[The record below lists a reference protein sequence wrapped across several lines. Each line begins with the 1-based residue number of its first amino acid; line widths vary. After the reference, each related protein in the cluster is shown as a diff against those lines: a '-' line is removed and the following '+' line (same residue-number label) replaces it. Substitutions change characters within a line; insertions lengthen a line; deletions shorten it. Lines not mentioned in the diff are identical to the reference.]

1 MEMEQIANV
10 LRTIVSEE
18 LEIKLKPLQDD
29 ISEIKLEA
37 KEMKSQLEML
47 LAETPD
53 DTLAMLKIIS
63 GKLDSVAKD
72 IEFTYKKASMNE
84 LEINRLKMQ

>member
-18 LEIKLKPLQDD
+18 LDIKLKPLQDD

-53 DTLAMLKIIS
+53 DTLAMLKS
-63 GKLDSVAKD
+63 RKLDSVAKD

>member
-18 LEIKLKPLQDD
+18 LDIKLKPLQDD

-53 DTLAMLKIIS
+53 DTLAMLK
-63 GKLDSVAKD
+63 L
-72 IEFTYKKASMNE
+72 
-84 LEINRLKMQ
+84 